1 MQTINITH
9 SNVTITPIQNGG
21 GEAFQK
27 VLQDWQTSLLHHME
41 LSAKEQP
48 TP

>member
-21 GEAFQK
+21 GSISKSASRLANFAF
-27 VLQDWQTSLLHHME
+27 TSHG
-41 LSAKEQP
+41 
-48 TP
+48 TIG